1 MRSKLYLLTT
11 IYILITINNLNASR
25 HIYFNSWREIE
36 KYFELIKQENLVL
49 PSENEVRFEEDIFL
63 AGFTPTAAII
73 PKPKNDQLSDEG
85 LQLKARLKIFGD
97 FESFYREHCQR
108 LDNVETSH
116 FINEV
121 LNSDIKQAL
130 DDLQSSQSF
139 NANVTVGDSNENC
152 DSNDIDD
159 KVAEDV
165 ENNAENIVVNGD
177 ALHVRTSN
185 KLLKASFS
193 NAKME
198 NDQLSQL
205 SKLKR
210 ELEAKSNVKKMYS
223 NKLEVRCSFVIKY
236 SYC

>member
-1 MRSKLYLLTT
+1 MRSKLYLLIT

-85 LQLKARLKIFGD
+85 LQLKARLKIIGD
-97 FESFYREHCQR
+97 FENFYREHCQR